1 MEARI
6 AQGEKMVRG
15 LVCWAG
21 QLGYRQAWAWQQAL
35 RESRRQEALPDI
47 LLLLEHPP
55 TYTCGR
61 STRPEH
67 LPAGPGLGIE
77 VVPVERGGSIT
88 YHGPGQLV
96 GYPVLALHPPE
107 QDLHRYVR
115 RLEEVLI
122 RLLAGYGLQGRA
134 RPGLT
139 GVWVGEEKVAA
150 IGVHVRHWITMH
162 GFALN
167 VSPEL
172 AHFRAI
178 QPCGLDSRV
187 VTSLAALL
195 PEPPTLEQVAG
206 QAGRCFAEAFGG
218 AWEQVSP
225 AALADRV
232 SLPDPFAS
240 AGQSF

>member
-1 MEARI
+1 MD
-6 AQGEKMVRG
+6 KG

-21 QLGYRQAWAWQQAL
+21 RLGYRQAWAWQQAL
-35 RESRRQEALPDI
+35 RESRRLKALPN
-47 LLLLEHPP
+47 LLLLAEHPP

-67 LPAGPGLGIE
+67 LPASGLGIE

-96 GYPVLALHPPE
+96 GYPILALHPLE
-107 QDLHRYVR
+107 QDLHRYLR

-122 RLLAGYGLQGRA
+122 HLLAGYGLQGRA

-150 IGVHVRHWITMH
+150 IGIHVRHWVTIH

-167 VSPEL
+167 VCPDLEY
-172 AHFRAI
+172 FRAI

-195 PEPPTLEQVAG
+195 PAPPTLEQVVG
-206 QAGRCFAEAFGG
+206 QAGRSFAEVFGG
-218 AWEQVSP
+218 IWEGVSL
-225 AALADRV
+225 AALSARV
-232 SLPDPFAS
+232 PLPEAFAS
-240 AGQSF
+240 PEQSF

>member
-1 MEARI
+1 MDQRWI
-6 AQGEKMVRG
+6 
-15 LVCWAG
+15 CWAG
-21 QLGYRQAWAWQQAL
+21 RVGYRQAWAWQQEL
-35 RESRRQEALPDI
+35 REGRRLGRLPD
-47 LLLLEHPP
+47 LLLLVEHPP

-61 STRPEH
+61 ATRPEH
-67 LPAGPGLGIE
+67 LPAGPGAGIE

-96 GYPVLALHPPE
+96 GYPILALAPPE

-122 RLLAGYGLQGRA
+122 LLLAGYGLEGRA

-139 GVWVGEEKVAA
+139 GVWVGAEKVAA
-150 IGVHVRHWITMH
+150 IGVHVRQWITIH

-167 VSPEL
+167 VNPEL
-172 AHFRAI
+172 APFRAI

-195 PEPPTLEQVAG
+195 PRPPALEEAAS
-206 QAGRCFAEAFGG
+206 QAGRCFAEVFGG
-218 AWEQVSP
+218 TWEQVSP
-225 AALADRV
+225 AALGERV
-232 SLPDPFAS
+232 PLPDPFAS
-240 AGQSF
+240 GGQSF

>member
-1 MEARI
+1 MY
-6 AQGEKMVRG
+6 KG
-15 LVCWAG
+15 LICWAG
-21 QLGYRQAWAWQQAL
+21 QLAYRQAWAWQQAL
-35 RESRRQEALPDI
+35 RESRQLAAFPD
-47 LLLLEHPP
+47 LLLLVEHPP

-67 LPAGPGLGIE
+67 LPAGSGPGIE
-77 VVPVERGGSIT
+77 VVPIERGGSIT

-96 GYPVLALHPPE
+96 GYPILALRPPE
-107 QDLHRYVR
+107 QDLHRYLR

-122 RLLAGYGLQGRA
+122 RLLAGYGLQARA

-150 IGVHVRHWITMH
+150 IGIHVRHWITMH

-167 VSPEL
+167 VCPDL
-172 AHFRAI
+172 DYFRAI

-195 PEPPTLEQVAG
+195 PAPPALEQVAG
-206 QAGRCFAEAFGG
+206 QTGRSFAEVFAGT
-218 AWEQVSP
+218 WEEVSP
-225 AALADRV
+225 AALGALV
-232 SLPDPFAS
+232 PLPGAFAS
-240 AGQSF
+240 PGQSF

>member
-1 MEARI
+1 
-6 AQGEKMVRG
+6 MVKG
-15 LVCWAG
+15 LICWAG
-21 QLGYRQAWAWQQAL
+21 RLGYRQAWAWQQAL
-35 RESRRQEALPDI
+35 RERRRQEELPDL

-67 LPAGPGLGIE
+67 LPAWPGPGFE

-96 GYPVLALHPPE
+96 GYPILALRPPE
-107 QDLHRYVR
+107 QDLHRYLR

-122 RLLAGYGLQGRA
+122 RLLASYGLQGRA

-150 IGVHVRHWITMH
+150 IGIHVRHWVTMH

-167 VSPEL
+167 VCPDL
-172 AHFRAI
+172 GYFRAI
-178 QPCGLDSRV
+178 RPCGLDGRA

-195 PEPPTLEQVAG
+195 PDPPGLEQVASR
-206 QAGRCFAEAFGG
+206 AGRCFAEVFGG
-218 AWEQVSP
+218 AWEEVAP
-225 AALADRV
+225 AALCARAP
-232 SLPDPFAS
+232 LPAAFAS
-240 AGQSF
+240 PEQSL